1 MTPQPGDT
9 VKPLEFHVTTDR
21 IMAYGAATWD
31 WHRMHYDA
39 DYARTQGLPGVV
51 LDGQAFGALFARA
64 VTGWLGPE
72 AFIRKLSFRMR
83 GMVSP
88 GDTLRCE
95 GEVTAVETLDDAGIV
110 TVIQRLKSGDNL
122 AAEATT
128 EIRIPL

>member
-1 MTPQPGDT
+1 MNLRPGDA

-39 DYARTQGLPGVV
+39 DYARAQGLPGVV
-51 LDGQAFGALFARA
+51 LDGQAMGALFARA
-64 VTGWLGPE
+64 VTTWLGPQ

-95 GEVTAVETLDDAGIV
+95 GEVTAAEALDDAAIV
-110 TVIQRLKSGDNL
+110 TVALRLKTGDTL
-122 AAEATT
+122 AADATT